1 MDLKIY
7 HRFASNK
14 IYSLLLLVLSILLIM
29 QYNVSETHK
38 PSQELTKSSVLKD
51 YGYWITAAQNMN
63 AFDNPYIEDPL
74 YKSGVFSASI
84 FNLFKLVLVNDIL
97 FFTVMQIFN
106 LIGLMLFIYT
116 FLRWRVSNT
125 VLALLLITASS
136 TREIL
141 VNGQV
146 TGITL
151 GLFSISYALTRYIH
165 NNLLVLSKLRIFAIS
180 SIAGI
185 CYFFLL
191 DIKPNIF
198 LFPLVVLLLA
208 FRTWSI
214 LVSGLFLWII
224 HQAFFSLILGELLI
238 LSWVKNLS
246 NVALYESNPN
256 LFGSIGP
263 WQILNHLTKN
273 NFLFQYIPILLY
285 FFAGA
290 CSVFLVKRNLF
301 LSALFLAFSTNY
313 FYTYFHYYTFFAIIS
328 FIMYKVLS
336 ENSPFLT
343 GFLASTLQ
351 FSFVLSPQN
360 MILSS
365 MYLALICILYKSSN
379 KSYMYF
385 FVLGWLMSMI
395 FRLGLTTELSS
406 DPYLTK
412 AIIVAI
418 PYVIFLI
425 LSRDQIAIIIST
437 MRRF

>member
-7 HRFASNK
+7 HRFASIK
-14 IYSLLLLVLSILLIM
+14 IYSLLLLALSILLIM
-29 QYNVSETHK
+29 QYNVSEINK
-38 PSQELTKSSVLKD
+38 PSQGLTKNSLLKD
-51 YGYWITAAQNMN
+51 YGYWIMAAQNLN

-84 FNLFKLVLVNDIL
+84 IHLLYLVLVNDIL
-97 FFTVMQIFN
+97 FFTAMQIFN
-106 LIGLMLFIYT
+106 LLGLMLFIYT

-125 VLALLLITASS
+125 VLPLLLITASS

-180 SIAGI
+180 SLAGI
-185 CYFFLL
+185 TYFFLL

-198 LFPLVVLLLA
+198 LFPLVVLLVA

-214 LVSGLFLWII
+214 VVSGLFLWLV
-224 HQAFFSLILGELLI
+224 HQALFSLILGDLLI
-238 LSWVKNLS
+238 LSWLKNLS
-246 NVALYESNPN
+246 SVALYESNPN

-263 WQILNHLTKN
+263 WQILNRLIQN
-273 NFLFQYIPILLY
+273 DFLFQYIPILL
-285 FFAGA
+285 FFFVGM
-290 CSVFLVKRNLF
+290 CSVFLAKRNLI
-301 LSALFLAFSTNY
+301 LPALFLAFSTNY

-328 FIMYKVLS
+328 FMLYKALS

-343 GFLASTLQ
+343 GLLSSTLQ

-365 MYLALICILYKSSN
+365 IYLALICILYKSSTN
-379 KSYMYF
+379 SYLYF
-385 FVLGWLMSMI
+385 FVMGWLVSMI
-395 FRLGLTTELSS
+395 FRFGLTTELSS

-418 PYVIFLI
+418 PYVIFLF
-425 LSRDQIAIIIST
+425 LSRNQIALTIQMI
-437 MRRF
+437 RRH